1 MYEREHKEEIIQAIF
16 PKSMDLLIRS
26 ILNNNNNE
34 KEGRFRTQITAVD
47 FMIKNMLT
55 KRKESDT
62 YLATVSRHR
71 WSRKITIKIDKM

>member
-1 MYEREHKEEIIQAIF
+1 
-16 PKSMDLLIRS
+16 MDLLIRS

-55 KRKESDT
+55 KRKETDT
-62 YLATVSRHR
+62 YLAAVS
-71 WSRKITIKIDKM
+71 